1 MRISDWS
8 SDVCSSDLKD
18 QLPAANI
25 ANYRQ
30 HQCRLA
36 GEYLENRAADNISE
50 PRSDRSAR
58 RIDGDGA
65 RALAARKEVGQ
76 HRNRGGRQR
85 RLAEPDADTAQH
97 PLPIEPGGRA
107 PTGERTSKQLNTTH

>member
-8 SDVCSSDLKD
+8 SDVCSSDL
-18 QLPAANI
+18 QLPASNI

-76 HRNRGGRQR
+76 PRNRGGPPR
-85 RLAEPDADTAQH
+85 RLADPAAHTH
-97 PLPIEPGGRA
+97 PYNGRRA
-107 PTGERTSKQLNTTH
+107 V